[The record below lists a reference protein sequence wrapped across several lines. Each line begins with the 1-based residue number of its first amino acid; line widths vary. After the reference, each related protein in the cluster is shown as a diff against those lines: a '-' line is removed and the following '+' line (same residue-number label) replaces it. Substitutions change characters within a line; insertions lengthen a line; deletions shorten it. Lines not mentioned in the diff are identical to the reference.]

1 MTGRSGPAAVV
12 LALALAASGAPAPAQ
27 DAQAPEGQ
35 VYGADQFFHLV
46 WEPVDYG
53 GQLSI
58 GGYVTNT
65 YGLEATHVRLIV
77 ESIDANGRII
87 AKTIG
92 HVNYPIP
99 PASRGF
105 FEIFVPGR
113 AARYRV
119 SILSWDWRRSP
130 SGS

>member
-1 MTGRSGPAAVV
+1 MRRRTQVVVAALVV
-12 LALALAASGAPAPAQ
+12 SLTARVAPAQ
-27 DAQAPEGQ
+27 NPPAQEGQ
-35 VYGADQFFHLV
+35 MYGAAQFFELV
-46 WEPVDYG
+46 WEPVEYG

-58 GGYVTNT
+58 GGYVINH

-77 ESIDANGRII
+77 ESLDTSGRVT

-105 FEIFVPGR
+105 FEIFVP
-113 AARYRV
+113 AKASRYRV
-119 SILSWDWRRSP
+119 SILSWDWLRTP